1 MAGPAF
7 ATRSSAFAGQ
17 KSRGALPITFLEP
30 SLGHTAMPTPNAISA
45 CLDALLDMARVVR
58 DEEDLRLVL
67 SRLVT
72 LVAEL
77 LDMRSVVLNLYRPE
91 WDDFLVVDVHGS
103 EAARDTLLGSSSG
116 WDDWAPLLNER
127 HLRCGVY
134 FVPAG
139 AVDWKVLGPPTYVP
153 PATEVS
159 DEFAWNHEDAL
170 FAVMEGSKGNTLG
183 ILSVDEPG
191 SGKRPTDAEL
201 KVLHGVARHA
211 ARAIEEAEASA
222 RARRHRRALESLLAV
237 SSELGRRPD
246 PTRAMQEMC
255 DAIRDAFGFARVA
268 LAVADHDGSLH
279 RVTAAGV
286 NVFEPAAVH
295 TVDELEVLCDER
307 FACEGCYLLEPEE
320 TERLLT
326 GRSYFRSELNGRGP
340 RAWRDHMLIVPLE
353 SHAGRL
359 MGYLWVD
366 EPADRLLPDPETLHA
381 LRTFANQA
389 AMALEVA
396 ERVDAL
402 RASEERNA
410 AVLEAALDAFVTIDG
425 DGRIVAFNPAAERM
439 FGYPAEEA
447 IGADMATLLIPE
459 RLAKRHRAGF
469 AAAGEGGDSPI
480 LGHTMETFL
489 RRADGTELP
498 VELVVARTFAGV
510 ARSYTAYIRDISE
523 RRRQEHHIKRLAYH
537 DLLTGLPNRARLE
550 ERLGEEVIRA
560 RRNEQSVA
568 LLYIDLDDFKL
579 INDSFGHS
587 AGDELLRA
595 VAERLMEV
603 TRERD
608 LLARHGG
615 DEFLLL
621 LRDLGSDPIAAA
633 EAVAEKLI
641 AALEEP
647 FHVGNAELWI
657 GASVGISLLPRDAED
672 ADGLLKN
679 ADAAMYQAK
688 NGGRGRYALYR
699 TGGPDP
705 RLKLGLTTRLRR
717 ALANEELELHY
728 QPLVDLATM
737 DVVSVEALLRWREG
751 DRLIPPGDFIPV
763 AEDTG
768 LIEPIGEWVIHAAC
782 AQAAAWERAG
792 HRPQISFNVSPRQL
806 LRPDFTDTVA
816 AAIAEH
822 GVEAQRLIA
831 EITETAF
838 MRHAGRSS
846 DAIPALHELGLRLA
860 IDDFGAAYSS
870 LGRLRDLPVDILK
883 IDRSFLTAVPDDPAA
898 GQIVEAI
905 LSLSRALGVVAVA
918 EGIERDDQLDFLRER
933 GCQVGQGFRLGR
945 PLPADELVSRLPS
958 AA

>member
-1 MAGPAF
+1 MARTPRFELLA
-7 ATRSSAFAGQ
+7 AQ
-17 KSRGALPITFLEP
+17 KSRGALPIIVLEP
-30 SLGHTAMPTPNAISA
+30 SIGQAAMPSPTAISA

-58 DEEDLRLVL
+58 DEEDLRRVL
-67 SRLVT
+67 SRLVA

-77 LDMRSVVLNLYRPE
+77 LDMGSVVLNLYRPE
-91 WDDFLVVDVHGS
+91 WDDFLVVDMHGS
-103 EAARDTLLGSSSG
+103 GAARETLLGTSSG
-116 WDDWAPLLNER
+116 WADWEPLLNDK

-139 AVDWKVLGPPTYVP
+139 SVDWNVLGPPTYVP
-153 PATEVS
+153 PATTPPGES
-159 DEFAWNHEDAL
+159 AWNHEDAL
-170 FAVMEGSKGNTLG
+170 FAVMEGSNGSTLG

-191 SGKRPTDAEL
+191 SGRRPSDAEL
-201 KVLHGVARHA
+201 RVLHGVAQHA
-211 ARAIEEAEASA
+211 ARAMEEAEASA
-222 RARRHRRALESLLAV
+222 RVRRHRRALESLLAV

-255 DAIRDAFGFARVA
+255 DAIRDAFGFARAA

-279 RVTAAGV
+279 RVAACGV
-286 NVFEPAAVH
+286 NVFEPAAVR
-295 TVDELEVLCDER
+295 TVEELDALCDER
-307 FACEGCYLLEPEE
+307 FAREGCYLVEPEE
-320 TERLLT
+320 LARVLT

-340 RAWRDHMLIVPLE
+340 RAWRDHTLVVPLE
-353 SHAGRL
+353 SHAGRV

-366 EPADRLLPDPETLHA
+366 EPSDRLLPDAETLHA

-389 AMALEVA
+389 AMALQVA

-402 RASEERNA
+402 QASEERNA
-410 AVLEAALDAFVTIDG
+410 AVLNAALDAFVTIDG
-425 DGRIVAFNPAAERM
+425 DGVIVAFNPAAERM

-447 IGADMATLLIPE
+447 IGADMTSLLIPDWLAE
-459 RLAKRHRAGF
+459 RHLNGF
-469 AAAGEGGDSPI
+469 ADADESGDSSI

-489 RRADGTELP
+489 RRADGSELP
-498 VELVVARTFAGV
+498 VELVIARTSAGV
-510 ARSYTAYIRDISE
+510 DRRYTAYIRDISE
-523 RRRQEHHIKRLAYH
+523 RRRQEHHIKRLAYQ

-550 ERLGEEVIRA
+550 ERLGEEVTRA
-560 RRNEQSVA
+560 RQTEQSVA

-595 VAERLMEV
+595 VAGRLAEV

-621 LRDLGSDPIAAA
+621 LRDLGSDPIRAT

-647 FHVGNAELWI
+647 FQVGNAELWI

-737 DVVSVEALLRWREG
+737 EVVSVEALLRWREG

-792 HRPQISFNVSPRQL
+792 HCPQISFNVSPRQL

-816 AAIAEH
+816 AAIEKH
-822 GVEAQRLIA
+822 GIAPQRLVA

-838 MRHAGRSS
+838 MRHAGRGS
-846 DAIPALHELGLRLA
+846 DAIPILHELGLRLA

-870 LGRLRDLPVDILK
+870 LSRLRDLPVDILK
-883 IDRSFLTAVPDDPAA
+883 IDRSFLTPVPEDPAA

-905 LSLSRALGVVAVA
+905 LSLSRALGVIAVA

-945 PLPADELVSRLPS
+945 PAPADEVVSRLPS
-958 AA
+958 PA

>member
-1 MAGPAF
+1 M
-7 ATRSSAFAGQ
+7 
-17 KSRGALPITFLEP
+17 PITVLEP
-30 SLGHTAMPTPNAISA
+30 SIGYAAMPSPTAISA

-58 DEEDLRLVL
+58 DEDDLRRVL
-67 SRLVT
+67 SRLVA

-91 WDDFLVVDVHGS
+91 WDDFLVVDMHGS
-103 EAARDTLLGSSSG
+103 DAARETLLGTSSG
-116 WDDWAPLLNER
+116 WADWEPLLNEK

-139 AVDWKVLGPPTYVP
+139 AVDWDVLGPPTYVP
-153 PATEVS
+153 PATQTA

-170 FAVMEGSKGNTLG
+170 FAVMEGSTGNTLG
-183 ILSVDEPG
+183 ILSVDEPN

-268 LAVADHDGSLH
+268 LAVADHDASLH
-279 RVTAAGV
+279 RVVATGV

-295 TVDELEVLCDER
+295 TVGELAVLCDER

-320 TERLLT
+320 MERLLT
-326 GRSYFRSELNGRGP
+326 GSYFRSELNGRGP
-340 RAWRDHMLIVPLE
+340 LAWRDHMLIVPLE

-359 MGYLWVD
+359 LGYLWVD

-402 RASEERNA
+402 QASEERTA
-410 AVLEAALDAFVTIDG
+410 AVLNAALDAFVTIDG
-425 DGRIVAFNPAAERM
+425 EGRIIGFNPAAERM

-447 IGADMATLLIPE
+447 IGADMTSLIIPE
-459 RLAKRHRAGF
+459 RLRQRHLDGF
-469 AAAGEGGDSPI
+469 AEADEHGDSSI
-480 LGHTMETFL
+480 LGHTMDTFL
-489 RRADGTELP
+489 RRADGSEIP
-498 VELVVARTFAGV
+498 VELVIARTSAG
-510 ARSYTAYIRDISE
+510 ATPSYTAYIRDVSE
-523 RRRQEHHIKRLAYH
+523 RRRQEHHIKQLAYH
-537 DLLTGLPNRARLE
+537 DRLTGLPNRSRLE
-550 ERLGEEVIRA
+550 ERLEEEVASA
-560 RRNEQSVA
+560 RRSEQSVA

-587 AGDELLRA
+587 AGDQLLRA
-595 VAERLMEV
+595 VGERLADV
-603 TRERD
+603 TREGD

-621 LRDLGSDPIAAA
+621 LRDLGSDPIAAT

-647 FHVGNAELWI
+647 FHAADAELWI

-751 DRLIPPGDFIPV
+751 DKLIPPGDFIPV

-768 LIEPIGEWVIHAAC
+768 LIEPIGEWVIHEAC
-782 AQAAAWERAG
+782 AQAASWERAG
-792 HRPQISFNVSPRQL
+792 HCPQISFNVSPRQL

-816 AAIAEH
+816 AAIEKH
-822 GVEAQRLIA
+822 GVAPQRLIA

-838 MRHAGRSS
+838 MRHAGRGS
-846 DAIPALHELGLRLA
+846 DAIPVLHELGLRLA

-870 LGRLRDLPVDILK
+870 LSRLRDLPVDILK
-883 IDRSFLTAVPDDPAA
+883 IDRSFLTAVPEDQAA

-905 LSLSRALGVVAVA
+905 LSLSRALGVIAVA

-945 PLPADELVSRLPS
+945 PMPADQLVSRLPS